1 MAGESIASL
10 LNNVWA
16 AFRRAGITDDLRI
29 IEQTAALLLEQ
40 EGVKLDSSLPALSV
54 PQEFDQDNVRQQ
66 LEKASQQ
73 AGGAGVLFDRYIL
86 FRLDNMRPGGQ
97 YPTPR
102 HIVRLMTA
110 LAETAGKAVADVA
123 CGSGGLLIHSQG
135 SSLVGVDISPEWAR
149 IARANLQLH
158 KKQGG
163 VHEGNALRVV
173 KSDERFERIV
183 MNPPFGE
190 KIASEFG
197 TRSETAL
204 INLALNHLAT
214 NGRAA
219 LLAPGGVLF
228 SDSSAEEKLRQRLV
242 DDVTLEAII
251 TLPNDAFQPYST
263 LTTHLLLIE
272 NKQPVDEGCTWF
284 LRPVY
289 DGYISGRGRDLTT
302 DPKMPNDLT
311 LVEQAVTAFRQP
323 PAFQEGI
330 PLAAQ
335 PLSEN
340 GTLLGYLVRPAAGV
354 SLLSVRYLPAQ
365 GTEVQEG
372 DASAQGTEVQAG
384 LAATTGL
391 EGDASAQG
399 TEVQDGDASAQ
410 GTEVQEGDASAQG
423 TEVQAGLAATTGL
436 EGDAS
441 AQGTEVQD
449 GDASAQGTEVRDGD
463 ASAQAAEPA
472 LFLLEVQ
479 QQEKRTFWKFASQ
492 ASPVPEEVPLE
503 EVEDAEKL
511 VRERLGLKKK
521 DPLSPPNVFQAQ
533 SIRWGSAEKQTV
545 GGLMITFATERP
557 QLMGVAI
564 PRATLKAR
572 KYTLQPDDYLR
583 PPEIR
588 AELKR
593 PHDTL
598 LGIYQRQQELAQRM
612 NRLTGWLVPQRS
624 PEYSIPGK
632 VDVQT
637 PFGALSDKQYEIWQ
651 SIEGFKD
658 GESARPFTA
667 ADIAVDGCTEI
678 EKRLTLEM
686 FEAMGL
692 IVPITLKHPES
703 GQLLNLYRLAESND
717 RWTGEKSNE

>member
-66 LEKASQQ
+66 LKDASQQ

-86 FRLDNMRPGGQ
+86 FRLDTMRPGGQ

-110 LAETAGKAVADVA
+110 LAETAKKAVADVA

-135 SSLVGVDISPEWAR
+135 SKLVGVDISPEWAR

-158 KKQGG
+158 KKQGDIR
-163 VHEGNALRVV
+163 EGNALRVV
-173 KSDERFERIV
+173 KSTEQFERIV
-183 MNPPFGE
+183 MAPPFGE
-190 KIASEFG
+190 KIESDFG

-228 SDSSAEEKLRQRLV
+228 SNSRAEEKLRKRLV

-251 TLPNDAFQPYST
+251 TLPDDAFQPYST

-289 DGYISGRGRDLTT
+289 DGYVSGRGRDLTT
-302 DPKMPNDLT
+302 DPKTPNDLT

-330 PLAAQ
+330 PLAVQ
-335 PLSEN
+335 RLSEN
-340 GTLLGYLVRPAAGV
+340 GALLGYLIRPAAGV
-354 SLLSVRYLPAQ
+354 SLLSVRHLPAQ
-365 GTEVQEG
+365 GKEPSMLLLEVESQEEPT
-372 DASAQGTEVQAG
+372 AQSQEMPTAQLQKKPAVWKYALPGSQAP
-384 LAATTGL
+384 
-391 EGDASAQG
+391 E
-399 TEVQDGDASAQ
+399 EVQD
-410 GTEVQEGDASAQG
+410 
-423 TEVQAGLAATTGL
+423 
-436 EGDAS
+436 
-441 AQGTEVQD
+441 
-449 GDASAQGTEVRDGD
+449 
-463 ASAQAAEPA
+463 AE
-472 LFLLEVQ
+472 
-479 QQEKRTFWKFASQ
+479 TFIRK
-492 ASPVPEEVPLE
+492 
-503 EVEDAEKL
+503 
-511 VRERLGLKKK
+511 RLGLKKS
-521 DPLSPPNVFQAQ
+521 DPLPPPDVFQAQ
-533 SIRWGSAEKQTV
+533 SIRWGNAEKQTV
-545 GGLMITFATERP
+545 GGLMIKTFATERP

-572 KYTLQPDDYLR
+572 KYALQPDDYLR

-588 AELKR
+588 AELR
-593 PHDTL
+593 HPHDTL
-598 LGIYQRQQELAQRM
+598 LNIYRRQQALAQRM
-612 NRLTGWLVPQRS
+612 NRLAGWLVPQRS

-637 PFGALSDKQYEIWQ
+637 PFGTLSDKQYEIWQ
-651 SIEGFKD
+651 SIESFKE
-658 GESARPFTA
+658 GESARPFTV
-667 ADIAVDGCTEI
+667 ADIVVNGCTES
-678 EKRLTLEM
+678 EKRLALEI

-703 GQLLNLYRLAESND
+703 GQPLNFYRLAELND
-717 RWTGEKSNE
+717 HWTGEESEA

>member
-1 MAGESIASL
+1 MAGASIASL
-10 LNNVWA
+10 LNNIWA
-16 AFRRAGITDDLRI
+16 AFRSVGITDDLRI
-29 IEQTAALLLEQ
+29 IEQLAALLLEQ
-40 EGVKLDSSLPALSV
+40 KGVQPGSDRSLPALSV
-54 PQEFDQDNVRQQ
+54 PEEFNLDDVRQQ
-66 LEKASQQ
+66 LKDASAQ
-73 AGGAGVLFDRYIL
+73 AGGAGVLFDRSIL
-86 FRLDNMRPGGQ
+86 FRLDTMRAGGQ

-110 LAETAGKAVADVA
+110 LAETAGKTVADVA

-197 TRSETAL
+197 TRSEIAL
-204 INLALNHLAT
+204 INLALSHLAT
-214 NGRAA
+214 DGRAA

-228 SDSSAEEKLRQRLV
+228 SNSSAEEKLRQRLV

-251 TLPNDAFQPYST
+251 TLPEDAFQPYST

-272 NKQPVDEGCTWF
+272 NKKPVEEGCTWF
-284 LRPVY
+284 LHPVY
-289 DGYISGRGRDLTT
+289 DGYVSGRGRDLTT
-302 DPKMPNDLT
+302 DPKTPNDLT

-354 SLLSVRYLPAQ
+354 SLLSVRHLPAQ
-365 GTEVQEG
+365 GK
-372 DASAQGTEVQAG
+372 
-384 LAATTGL
+384 
-391 EGDASAQG
+391 
-399 TEVQDGDASAQ
+399 
-410 GTEVQEGDASAQG
+410 
-423 TEVQAGLAATTGL
+423 
-436 EGDAS
+436 
-441 AQGTEVQD
+441 
-449 GDASAQGTEVRDGD
+449 
-463 ASAQAAEPA
+463 EPSM
-472 LFLLEVQ
+472 FLLEVES
-479 QQEKRTFWKFASQ
+479 QEEPTAQSQKKPAVWKCALPASQ
-492 ASPVPEEVPLE
+492 APEEVQ
-503 EVEDAEKL
+503 DAETFIRK
-511 VRERLGLKKK
+511 RLGLKKS
-521 DPLSPPNVFQAQ
+521 DPLPSPDVFQVQ
-533 SIRWGSAEKQTV
+533 SIRWGNAEKQTV
-545 GGLMITFATERP
+545 GGLMIKTFATERP

-572 KYTLQPDDYLR
+572 KYALQPDDYLR

-588 AELKR
+588 AELRR

-598 LGIYQRQQELAQRM
+598 LDIYRRQQALAQRM
-612 NRLTGWLVPQRS
+612 NRLAGWLVPQRS

-637 PFGALSDKQYEIWQ
+637 PFGTLSDKQYEIWQ
-651 SIEGFKD
+651 FIENFKA
-658 GESARPFTA
+658 GESARPFTV
-667 ADIAVDGCTEI
+667 ADIAVNGCTES

-703 GQLLNLYRLAESND
+703 GQLLNFYRLAESND
-717 RWTGEKSNE
+717 RWTGEESNA

>member
-102 HIVRLMTA
+102 HIVHLMTA
-110 LAETAGKAVADVA
+110 LAETAGKTVADVA

-149 IARANLQLH
+149 IARANLRLH
-158 KKQGG
+158 KKQGDIR
-163 VHEGNALRVV
+163 EGDALRVI

-190 KIASEFG
+190 KIESEFG

-204 INLALNHLAT
+204 INLALNRLAT
-214 NGRAA
+214 GGRAA

-228 SDSSAEEKLRQRLV
+228 SGSRAEEKLRQRLI
-242 DDVTLEAII
+242 DEMKLEAII
-251 TLPNDAFQPYST
+251 TLPDDAFQPYSA

-272 NKQPVDEGCTWF
+272 KPGKEQPGKEQPVEEGCTCF
-284 LRPVY
+284 LHPTY
-289 DGYISGRGRDLTT
+289 DGYVSGRGRDLTA
-302 DPKMPNDLT
+302 DPKTPNDLT
-311 LVEQAVTAFRQP
+311 LVKQAVTAFRQS
-323 PAFQEGI
+323 PAFQST
-330 PLAAQ
+330 PLAVQ

-340 GTLLGYLVRPAAGV
+340 GALLGYVIRPAAGV

-365 GTEVQEG
+365 GK
-372 DASAQGTEVQAG
+372 
-384 LAATTGL
+384 
-391 EGDASAQG
+391 
-399 TEVQDGDASAQ
+399 
-410 GTEVQEGDASAQG
+410 
-423 TEVQAGLAATTGL
+423 
-436 EGDAS
+436 
-441 AQGTEVQD
+441 
-449 GDASAQGTEVRDGD
+449 
-463 ASAQAAEPA
+463 EPSM
-472 LFLLEVQ
+472 FLLEVES
-479 QQEKRTFWKFASQ
+479 QEEPTAQPQKKPTVWKCALPVSQ
-492 ASPVPEEVPLE
+492 APEEVQ
-503 EVEDAEKL
+503 DAETLIRK
-511 VRERLGLKKK
+511 RLGLKKS
-521 DPLSPPNVFQAQ
+521 DPLPPPDVFQVQ
-533 SIRWGSAEKQTV
+533 TIRWGSTTRQAI
-545 GGLMITFATERP
+545 GGLLVKTFDTEHP

-588 AELKR
+588 AELRR

-598 LGIYQRQQELAQRM
+598 LDIYRRQQALAQRM
-612 NRLTGWLVPQRS
+612 NRLAGWLVPQRS

-632 VDVQT
+632 VDVQA

-651 SIEGFKD
+651 SIEGFKE

-667 ADIAVDGCTEI
+667 ADITVDGCTES

-703 GQLLNLYRLAESND
+703 GQLLNFYRLAESND
-717 RWTGEKSNE
+717 RWTGEESNA

>member
-1 MAGESIASL
+1 MAGASIASL
-10 LNNVWA
+10 LNNIWA
-16 AFRRAGITDDLRI
+16 AFRSVGITDDLRI
-29 IEQTAALLLEQ
+29 IEQLAALLLEQ

-66 LEKASQQ
+66 LKDASQQ

-86 FRLDNMRPGGQ
+86 FRLDDMRAGGR

-110 LAETAGKAVADVA
+110 LAETTKKVVADFA

-197 TRSETAL
+197 TRSEIAL

-214 NGRAA
+214 DGRAA
-219 LLAPGGVLF
+219 LLAPSGVLF
-228 SDSSAEEKLRQRLV
+228 SSSSAEEKLRRRLV
-242 DDVTLEAII
+242 EEVTLEAII
-251 TLPNDAFQPYST
+251 TLPNDAFQPYSA

-272 NKQPVDEGCTWF
+272 NKQPVEKGCTWF

-289 DGYISGRGRDLTT
+289 DGYVSGRGRDLTT

-311 LVEQAVTAFRQP
+311 LVERTVAAFRQP
-323 PAFQEGI
+323 PAFQSET
-330 PLAAQ
+330 PLAVQ

-340 GTLLGYLVRPAAGV
+340 GALLGYLIRPAVGA
-354 SLLSVRYLPAQ
+354 SLLSVRHLPAQ
-365 GTEVQEG
+365 GKEPSMLLLEVEAQEKPT
-372 DASAQGTEVQAG
+372 AQSQEKPTAQSQKKPTVWKWALPISQAP
-384 LAATTGL
+384 
-391 EGDASAQG
+391 E
-399 TEVQDGDASAQ
+399 EVQD
-410 GTEVQEGDASAQG
+410 
-423 TEVQAGLAATTGL
+423 
-436 EGDAS
+436 
-441 AQGTEVQD
+441 
-449 GDASAQGTEVRDGD
+449 
-463 ASAQAAEPA
+463 AE
-472 LFLLEVQ
+472 
-479 QQEKRTFWKFASQ
+479 TFIRK
-492 ASPVPEEVPLE
+492 
-503 EVEDAEKL
+503 
-511 VRERLGLKKK
+511 RLGLKKS
-521 DPLSPPNVFQAQ
+521 DPLPPPDVFQVQ
-533 SIRWGSAEKQTV
+533 TIRWGNTTRQAI
-545 GGLMITFATERP
+545 GGLLVKTFDAERP

-564 PRATLKAR
+564 PQAVLKSR
-572 KYTLQPDDYLR
+572 GYTLQPDDYLR

-588 AELKR
+588 AELRR

-598 LGIYQRQQELAQRM
+598 LDIYRRQQALAQRM
-612 NRLTGWLVPQRS
+612 NRLAGLLVPQRS

-632 VDVQT
+632 VDVQA
-637 PFGALSDKQYEIWQ
+637 PFGALSAVQRNIWQ
-651 SIEGFKD
+651 AIEGFKD

-667 ADIAVDGCTEI
+667 ADIAVDGCTES

-703 GQLLNLYRLAESND
+703 GQLLNFYRLAESND
-717 RWTGEKSNE
+717 RWTGEETNE

>member
-110 LAETAGKAVADVA
+110 LAETTKKVVADFA

-149 IARANLQLH
+149 LARSNLRLH
-158 KKQGG
+158 KKPGDIR
-163 VHEGNALRVV
+163 EGNALRVA

-190 KIASEFG
+190 KIASDFG

-204 INLALNHLAT
+204 INLALNHLET
-214 NGRAA
+214 GGRAA
-219 LLAPGGVLF
+219 LLAPSGVLF
-228 SDSSAEEKLRQRLV
+228 SSSSAEEKLRRRLV
-242 DDVTLEAII
+242 EEVTLEAII
-251 TLPNDAFQPYST
+251 TLPDDAFQPYSA
-263 LTTHLLLIE
+263 LTTHLLMIE
-272 NKQPVDEGCTWF
+272 NKRPVEKGCTWF

-289 DGYISGRGRDLTT
+289 DGYVSGRGRDLTT
-302 DPKMPNDLT
+302 DPKTPNDLT
-311 LVEQAVTAFRQP
+311 LVERTVAAFRQP
-323 PAFQEGI
+323 PAFQSET
-330 PLAAQ
+330 PLAVQ

-340 GTLLGYLVRPAAGV
+340 GALLGYLIRPAVGA
-354 SLLSVRYLPAQ
+354 SLLSVRHLPAQ
-365 GTEVQEG
+365 GKEPSMLLLEVEAQEKPT
-372 DASAQGTEVQAG
+372 AQSQEKPTAQSQKKPTVWKWALPISQAP
-384 LAATTGL
+384 
-391 EGDASAQG
+391 E
-399 TEVQDGDASAQ
+399 EVQD
-410 GTEVQEGDASAQG
+410 
-423 TEVQAGLAATTGL
+423 
-436 EGDAS
+436 
-441 AQGTEVQD
+441 
-449 GDASAQGTEVRDGD
+449 
-463 ASAQAAEPA
+463 AE
-472 LFLLEVQ
+472 
-479 QQEKRTFWKFASQ
+479 TFIRK
-492 ASPVPEEVPLE
+492 
-503 EVEDAEKL
+503 
-511 VRERLGLKKK
+511 RLGLKKS
-521 DPLSPPNVFQAQ
+521 DPLPPPDVFQVQ
-533 SIRWGSAEKQTV
+533 TIRWGNTTRQAI
-545 GGLMITFATERP
+545 GGLLVKTFDAERP

-564 PRATLKAR
+564 PQAVLKSR
-572 KYTLQPDDYLR
+572 GYTLQPDDYLR

-588 AELKR
+588 AELRR

-598 LGIYQRQQELAQRM
+598 LDIYRRQQALAQRM
-612 NRLTGWLVPQRS
+612 NRLAGLLVPQRS
-624 PEYSIPGK
+624 LEYSIPGK
-632 VDVQT
+632 VDVQA
-637 PFGALSDKQYEIWQ
+637 PFGALSAVQRNIWQ
-651 SIEGFKD
+651 AIEGFKD

-667 ADIAVDGCTEI
+667 ADIAVDGCTES

-703 GQLLNLYRLAESND
+703 GQLLNFYRLAESND
-717 RWTGEKSNE
+717 RWTGEETNE

>member
-40 EGVKLDSSLPALSV
+40 EKVPSDSSLPVFSK
-54 PQEFDQDNVRQQ
+54 PSEFNLDDVRQQ
-66 LEKASQQ
+66 LDKASQQ

-110 LAETAGKAVADVA
+110 LAETAGKTVADVA
-123 CGSGGLLIHSQG
+123 CGSGGLFIHSQG

-149 IARANLQLH
+149 IARANLRLH
-158 KKQGG
+158 KKQGDIR
-163 VHEGNALRVV
+163 EGDALRVI

-190 KIASEFG
+190 KIESEFG

-204 INLALNHLAT
+204 INLALNRLAT
-214 NGRAA
+214 GGRAA

-228 SDSSAEEKLRQRLV
+228 SGSRAEEKLRQRLI
-242 DDVTLEAII
+242 DEMKLEAII
-251 TLPNDAFQPYST
+251 TLPDDAFQPYSA

-272 NKQPVDEGCTWF
+272 KPGKEQPGKEQPVEEGCTCF
-284 LRPVY
+284 LHPTY
-289 DGYISGRGRDLTT
+289 DGYVSGRGRDLTA
-302 DPKMPNDLT
+302 DPKTPNDLT
-311 LVEQAVTAFRQP
+311 LVKQAVTAFRQS
-323 PAFQEGI
+323 PAFQST
-330 PLAAQ
+330 PLAVQ

-340 GTLLGYLVRPAAGV
+340 GALLGYVIRPAAGV

-365 GTEVQEG
+365 GK
-372 DASAQGTEVQAG
+372 
-384 LAATTGL
+384 
-391 EGDASAQG
+391 
-399 TEVQDGDASAQ
+399 
-410 GTEVQEGDASAQG
+410 
-423 TEVQAGLAATTGL
+423 
-436 EGDAS
+436 
-441 AQGTEVQD
+441 
-449 GDASAQGTEVRDGD
+449 
-463 ASAQAAEPA
+463 EPSM
-472 LFLLEVQ
+472 FLLEVES
-479 QQEKRTFWKFASQ
+479 QEEPTAQPQKKPTVWKCALPVSQ
-492 ASPVPEEVPLE
+492 APEEVQ
-503 EVEDAEKL
+503 DAETLIRK
-511 VRERLGLKKK
+511 RLGLKKS
-521 DPLSPPNVFQAQ
+521 DPLPPPDVFQVQ
-533 SIRWGSAEKQTV
+533 TIRWGSTTRQAI
-545 GGLMITFATERP
+545 GGLLVKTFDTEHP

-588 AELKR
+588 AELRR

-598 LGIYQRQQELAQRM
+598 LDIYRRQQALAQRM
-612 NRLTGWLVPQRS
+612 NRLAGWLVPQRS

-632 VDVQT
+632 VDVQA
-637 PFGALSDKQYEIWQ
+637 PFGALSAVQLNIWQ
-651 SIEGFKD
+651 AIEGLKE

-667 ADIAVDGCTEI
+667 ADITVDGCTES

-703 GQLLNLYRLAESND
+703 GQLLNFYRLAESND
-717 RWTGEKSNE
+717 RWTGEESNA

>member
-10 LNNVWA
+10 LNKVWA

-40 EGVKLDSSLPALSV
+40 EKVPSDSSLPVFSK
-54 PQEFDQDNVRQQ
+54 PSEFNLDDVRQQ
-66 LEKASQQ
+66 LDKASQQ

-110 LAETAGKAVADVA
+110 LAETAGKTVADVA
-123 CGSGGLLIHSQG
+123 CGSGGLFIHSQG

-149 IARANLQLH
+149 IARANLRLH
-158 KKQGG
+158 KKQGDIR
-163 VHEGNALRVV
+163 EGDALRVI

-190 KIASEFG
+190 KIESEFG

-204 INLALNHLAT
+204 INLALNRLAT
-214 NGRAA
+214 GGRAA

-228 SDSSAEEKLRQRLV
+228 SGSRAEEKLRQRLI
-242 DDVTLEAII
+242 DEMKLEAII
-251 TLPNDAFQPYST
+251 TLPDDAFQPYSA

-272 NKQPVDEGCTWF
+272 KPGKEQPGKEQPVEEGCTCF
-284 LRPVY
+284 LHPTY
-289 DGYISGRGRDLTT
+289 DGYVSGRGRDLTA
-302 DPKMPNDLT
+302 DPKTPNDLT
-311 LVEQAVTAFRQP
+311 LVKQAVTAFRQS
-323 PAFQEGI
+323 PAFQST
-330 PLAAQ
+330 PLAVQ

-340 GTLLGYLVRPAAGV
+340 GALLGYVIRPAAGV

-365 GTEVQEG
+365 GK
-372 DASAQGTEVQAG
+372 
-384 LAATTGL
+384 
-391 EGDASAQG
+391 
-399 TEVQDGDASAQ
+399 
-410 GTEVQEGDASAQG
+410 
-423 TEVQAGLAATTGL
+423 
-436 EGDAS
+436 
-441 AQGTEVQD
+441 
-449 GDASAQGTEVRDGD
+449 
-463 ASAQAAEPA
+463 EPSM
-472 LFLLEVQ
+472 FLLEVES
-479 QQEKRTFWKFASQ
+479 QEEPTAQPQKKPTVWKCALPVSQ
-492 ASPVPEEVPLE
+492 APEEVQ
-503 EVEDAEKL
+503 DAETLIRK
-511 VRERLGLKKK
+511 RLGLKKS
-521 DPLSPPNVFQAQ
+521 DPLPPPDVFQVQ
-533 SIRWGSAEKQTV
+533 TIRWGSTTRQAI
-545 GGLMITFATERP
+545 GGLLVKTFDTEHP

>member
-110 LAETAGKAVADVA
+110 LAETAGKAVADFA

-135 SSLVGVDISPEWAR
+135 SELFGVDISPEWAR

-158 KKQGG
+158 EKQGDIR
-163 VHEGNALRVV
+163 EGNALRVV
-173 KSDERFERIV
+173 KSTEQFERIV
-183 MNPPFGE
+183 MAPPFGG
-190 KIASEFG
+190 KIKSDFG

-354 SLLSVRYLPAQ
+354 SLLSVRHLPAQ
-365 GTEVQEG
+365 GK
-372 DASAQGTEVQAG
+372 
-384 LAATTGL
+384 
-391 EGDASAQG
+391 
-399 TEVQDGDASAQ
+399 
-410 GTEVQEGDASAQG
+410 
-423 TEVQAGLAATTGL
+423 
-436 EGDAS
+436 
-441 AQGTEVQD
+441 
-449 GDASAQGTEVRDGD
+449 
-463 ASAQAAEPA
+463 EPSM
-472 LFLLEVQ
+472 FLLEVES
-479 QQEKRTFWKFASQ
+479 QEEPTAQSQKKPAVWKCALPASQ
-492 ASPVPEEVPLE
+492 APEEVQ
-503 EVEDAEKL
+503 DAETFIRK
-511 VRERLGLKKK
+511 RLGLKKS
-521 DPLSPPNVFQAQ
+521 DPLPSPDVFQVQ
-533 SIRWGSAEKQTV
+533 SIRWGNAEKQTV
-545 GGLMITFATERP
+545 GGLMIKTFATERP

-572 KYTLQPDDYLR
+572 KYALQPDDYLR

-588 AELKR
+588 AELRR

-598 LGIYQRQQELAQRM
+598 LDIYRRQQALAQRM
-612 NRLTGWLVPQRS
+612 NRLAGWLVPQRS

-637 PFGALSDKQYEIWQ
+637 PFGTLSDKQYEIWQ
-651 SIEGFKD
+651 FIENFKA
-658 GESARPFTA
+658 GESARPFTV
-667 ADIAVDGCTEI
+667 ADIAVNGCTES

-703 GQLLNLYRLAESND
+703 GQLLNFYRLAESND
-717 RWTGEKSNE
+717 RWTGEESNA

>member
-1 MAGESIASL
+1 

-40 EGVKLDSSLPALSV
+40 ERVPRHPSLPALSV
-54 PQEFDQDNVRQQ
+54 PQEFDLNTVRQQ
-66 LEKASQQ
+66 VEKASQQ

-102 HIVRLMTA
+102 HIVHLMTA
-110 LAETAGKAVADVA
+110 LAETAGKTVADVA

-149 IARANLQLH
+149 IARANLRLH
-158 KKQGG
+158 KKQGDIR
-163 VHEGNALRVV
+163 EGDALRVI

-190 KIASEFG
+190 KIESEFG

-204 INLALNHLAT
+204 INLALNRLAT
-214 NGRAA
+214 GGRAA

-228 SDSSAEEKLRQRLV
+228 SGSRAEEKLRQRLI
-242 DDVTLEAII
+242 DEMKLEAII
-251 TLPNDAFQPYST
+251 TLPDDAFQPYSA

-272 NKQPVDEGCTWF
+272 KPGKEQPGKEQPVEEGCTCF
-284 LRPVY
+284 LHPTY
-289 DGYISGRGRDLTT
+289 DGYVSGRGRDLTA
-302 DPKMPNDLT
+302 DPKTPNDLT
-311 LVEQAVTAFRQP
+311 LVKQAVTAFRQS
-323 PAFQEGI
+323 PAFQST
-330 PLAAQ
+330 PLAVQ

-340 GTLLGYLVRPAAGV
+340 GALLGYVIRPAAGV

-365 GTEVQEG
+365 GK
-372 DASAQGTEVQAG
+372 
-384 LAATTGL
+384 
-391 EGDASAQG
+391 
-399 TEVQDGDASAQ
+399 
-410 GTEVQEGDASAQG
+410 
-423 TEVQAGLAATTGL
+423 
-436 EGDAS
+436 
-441 AQGTEVQD
+441 
-449 GDASAQGTEVRDGD
+449 
-463 ASAQAAEPA
+463 EPSM
-472 LFLLEVQ
+472 FLLEVES
-479 QQEKRTFWKFASQ
+479 QEEPTAQPQKKPTVWKCALPVSQ
-492 ASPVPEEVPLE
+492 APEEVQ
-503 EVEDAEKL
+503 DAETLIRK
-511 VRERLGLKKK
+511 RLGLKKS
-521 DPLSPPNVFQAQ
+521 DPLPPPDVFQVQ
-533 SIRWGSAEKQTV
+533 TIRWGSTTRQAI
-545 GGLMITFATERP
+545 GGLLVKTFDTEHP

-588 AELKR
+588 AELRR

-598 LGIYQRQQELAQRM
+598 LDIYRRQQALAQRM
-612 NRLTGWLVPQRS
+612 NRLAGWLVPQRS

-632 VDVQT
+632 VDVQA
-637 PFGALSDKQYEIWQ
+637 PFGALSAVQLNIWQ
-651 SIEGFKD
+651 AIEGLKE

-667 ADIAVDGCTEI
+667 ADITVDGCTES

-703 GQLLNLYRLAESND
+703 GQLLNFYRLAESND
-717 RWTGEKSNE
+717 RWTGEESNA

>member
-10 LNNVWA
+10 LNKVWA
-16 AFRRAGITDDLRI
+16 AVRRAGITDDLRI

-40 EGVKLDSSLPALSV
+40 EKVPSDSSLPVFSK
-54 PQEFDQDNVRQQ
+54 PSEFNLDDVRQQ
-66 LEKASQQ
+66 LDKASQQ

-110 LAETAGKAVADVA
+110 LAETAGKTVADVA

-149 IARANLQLH
+149 IARANLRLH
-158 KKQGG
+158 KKQGDIR
-163 VHEGNALRVV
+163 EGDALRVI

-190 KIASEFG
+190 KIESEFG

-204 INLALNHLAT
+204 INLALNRLAT
-214 NGRAA
+214 GGRAA

-228 SDSSAEEKLRQRLV
+228 SGSRAEEKLRQRLI
-242 DDVTLEAII
+242 DEMKLEAII
-251 TLPNDAFQPYST
+251 TLPDDAFQPYSA

-272 NKQPVDEGCTWF
+272 KPGKEQPGKEQPVEEGCTCF
-284 LRPVY
+284 LHPTY
-289 DGYISGRGRDLTT
+289 DGYVSGRGRDLTA
-302 DPKMPNDLT
+302 DPKTPNDLT
-311 LVEQAVTAFRQP
+311 LVKQAVTAFRQS
-323 PAFQEGI
+323 PAFQST
-330 PLAAQ
+330 PLAVQ

-340 GTLLGYLVRPAAGV
+340 GALLGYVIRPAAGV

-365 GTEVQEG
+365 GK
-372 DASAQGTEVQAG
+372 
-384 LAATTGL
+384 
-391 EGDASAQG
+391 
-399 TEVQDGDASAQ
+399 
-410 GTEVQEGDASAQG
+410 
-423 TEVQAGLAATTGL
+423 
-436 EGDAS
+436 
-441 AQGTEVQD
+441 
-449 GDASAQGTEVRDGD
+449 
-463 ASAQAAEPA
+463 EPSM
-472 LFLLEVQ
+472 FLLEVES
-479 QQEKRTFWKFASQ
+479 QEEPTAQPQKKPTVWKCALPVSQ
-492 ASPVPEEVPLE
+492 APEEVQ
-503 EVEDAEKL
+503 DAETLIRK
-511 VRERLGLKKK
+511 RLGLKKS
-521 DPLSPPNVFQAQ
+521 DPLPPPDVFQVQ
-533 SIRWGSAEKQTV
+533 TIRWGSTTRQAI
-545 GGLMITFATERP
+545 GGLLVKTFDTEHP

-588 AELKR
+588 AELRR

-598 LGIYQRQQELAQRM
+598 LDIYRRQQALAQRM
-612 NRLTGWLVPQRS
+612 NRLAGWLVPQRS

-632 VDVQT
+632 VDVQA
-637 PFGALSDKQYEIWQ
+637 PFGALSAVQLNIWQ
-651 SIEGFKD
+651 AIEGLKE

-667 ADIAVDGCTEI
+667 ADITVDGCTES

-703 GQLLNLYRLAESND
+703 GQLLNFYRLAESND
-717 RWTGEKSNE
+717 RWTGEESNA

>member
-1 MAGESIASL
+1 MAGASIASL
-10 LNNVWA
+10 LNNIWA
-16 AFRRAGITDDLRI
+16 AFRSVGITDDLRI
-29 IEQTAALLLEQ
+29 IEQLAALLLEQ
-40 EGVKLDSSLPALSV
+40 KGVQPGSDRSLPALSV
-54 PQEFDQDNVRQQ
+54 PEEFNLDDVRQQ
-66 LEKASQQ
+66 LKDASAQ
-73 AGGAGVLFDRYIL
+73 AGGAGVLFDRSIL
-86 FRLDNMRPGGQ
+86 FRLDTMRAGGQ

-110 LAETAGKAVADVA
+110 LAETAGKTVADVA

-197 TRSETAL
+197 TRSEIAL
-204 INLALNHLAT
+204 INLALSHLAT
-214 NGRAA
+214 DGRAA

-228 SDSSAEEKLRQRLV
+228 SNSSAEEKLRQRLV

-251 TLPNDAFQPYST
+251 TLPEDAFQPYST

-272 NKQPVDEGCTWF
+272 NKKPVEEGCTWF
-284 LRPVY
+284 LHPVY
-289 DGYISGRGRDLTT
+289 DGYVSGRGRDLTT
-302 DPKMPNDLT
+302 DPKTPNDLT

-330 PLAAQ
+330 PLAVQ
-335 PLSEN
+335 RLSEN
-340 GTLLGYLVRPAAGV
+340 GTLLGYLIRPAAGA
-354 SLLSVRYLPAQ
+354 SLLSVRHLPAQ
-365 GTEVQEG
+365 GK
-372 DASAQGTEVQAG
+372 
-384 LAATTGL
+384 
-391 EGDASAQG
+391 
-399 TEVQDGDASAQ
+399 
-410 GTEVQEGDASAQG
+410 
-423 TEVQAGLAATTGL
+423 
-436 EGDAS
+436 
-441 AQGTEVQD
+441 
-449 GDASAQGTEVRDGD
+449 
-463 ASAQAAEPA
+463 EPS
-472 LFLLEVQ
+472 LFLLEAESQ
-479 QQEKRTFWKFASQ
+479 EEPTAQSQEKPTAQSQKKPTVWKFALPVSQ
-492 ASPVPEEVPLE
+492 APEEKALE
-503 EVEDAEKL
+503 EVTDAETFIRK
-511 VRERLGLKKK
+511 RLGLKKS
-521 DPLSPPNVFQAQ
+521 DPLPPPDVFQVQ
-533 SIRWGSAEKQTV
+533 TIRWGSTTRQAI
-545 GGLMITFATERP
+545 GGLLVKTFDAERP

-564 PRATLKAR
+564 PQAVLKSR
-572 KYTLQPDDYLR
+572 GYTLQPDDYLR

-588 AELKR
+588 AELRR

-598 LGIYQRQQELAQRM
+598 LDIYRRQQALAQRM
-612 NRLTGWLVPQRS
+612 NRLAGLLVPQRS

-632 VDVQT
+632 VDVQA
-637 PFGALSDKQYEIWQ
+637 PFGALSAVQRNIWQ
-651 SIEGFKD
+651 AIEGFKD

-667 ADIAVDGCTEI
+667 ADIAVDGCTES

-703 GQLLNLYRLAESND
+703 GQLLNFYRLEESND
-717 RWTGEKSNE
+717 RWTAEESEA

>member
-16 AFRRAGITDDLRI
+16 AFRSVGITDDLRI
-29 IEQTAALLLEQ
+29 IEQTAALLIEQ

-66 LEKASQQ
+66 LKDASQQ

-86 FRLDNMRPGGQ
+86 FRLDDMRAGGR

-110 LAETAGKAVADVA
+110 LAETAGKAVADIA

-149 IARANLQLH
+149 LARSNLRLH
-158 KKQGG
+158 KKPGDIR
-163 VHEGNALRVV
+163 EGNALRVA

-190 KIASEFG
+190 KIASDFG

-228 SDSSAEEKLRQRLV
+228 SGSRAEENLRRRLV

-289 DGYISGRGRDLTT
+289 DGYVSGRGRDLTT

-340 GTLLGYLVRPAAGV
+340 GTLLGYLIRPAAGV
-354 SLLSVRYLPAQ
+354 SLLSVRYLP
-365 GTEVQEG
+365 
-372 DASAQGTEVQAG
+372 AQGTEVQAG

-399 TEVQDGDASAQ
+399 TEVQD
-410 GTEVQEGDASAQG
+410 
-423 TEVQAGLAATTGL
+423 
-436 EGDAS
+436 
-441 AQGTEVQD
+441 
-449 GDASAQGTEVRDGD
+449 RD

-533 SIRWGSAEKQTV
+533 SIRRGNAERQTV

-588 AELKR
+588 AELRR

-598 LGIYQRQQELAQRM
+598 LDIYRRQQALAQRM
-612 NRLTGWLVPQRS
+612 NRLAGLLVPQRS

-632 VDVQT
+632 VDVQA
-637 PFGALSDKQYEIWQ
+637 PFGALSAVQRNIWQ
-651 SIEGFKD
+651 AIEGFKD

-667 ADIAVDGCTEI
+667 ADIAVDGCTES

-703 GQLLNLYRLAESND
+703 GQLLNFYRLAESND
-717 RWTGEKSNE
+717 RWTGEETNE

>member
-110 LAETAGKAVADVA
+110 LAETAGKAVADFA

-135 SSLVGVDISPEWAR
+135 SELFGVDISPEWAR

-158 KKQGG
+158 KKPGDIR
-163 VHEGNALRVV
+163 EGNALRVV
-173 KSDERFERIV
+173 KSTEQFERIV

-190 KIASEFG
+190 KIASDFG

-204 INLALNHLAT
+204 INLALSHLAT
-214 NGRAA
+214 DGRAA

-228 SDSSAEEKLRQRLV
+228 SNSSAEEKLRQRLV

-251 TLPNDAFQPYST
+251 TLPEDAFQPYST

-272 NKQPVDEGCTWF
+272 NKKPVEEGCTWF
-284 LRPVY
+284 LHPVY
-289 DGYISGRGRDLTT
+289 DGYVSGRGRDLTT
-302 DPKMPNDLT
+302 DPKTPNDLT

-330 PLAAQ
+330 PLAVQ
-335 PLSEN
+335 RLSEN
-340 GTLLGYLVRPAAGV
+340 GTLLGYLIRPAAGV
-354 SLLSVRYLPAQ
+354 SLLSVRHLPAQ
-365 GTEVQEG
+365 GK
-372 DASAQGTEVQAG
+372 
-384 LAATTGL
+384 
-391 EGDASAQG
+391 
-399 TEVQDGDASAQ
+399 
-410 GTEVQEGDASAQG
+410 
-423 TEVQAGLAATTGL
+423 
-436 EGDAS
+436 
-441 AQGTEVQD
+441 
-449 GDASAQGTEVRDGD
+449 
-463 ASAQAAEPA
+463 EPSM
-472 LFLLEVQ
+472 FLLEVES
-479 QQEKRTFWKFASQ
+479 QEEPTAQSQKKPAVWKCALPASQ
-492 ASPVPEEVPLE
+492 APEEVQ
-503 EVEDAEKL
+503 DAETFIRK
-511 VRERLGLKKK
+511 RLGLKKS
-521 DPLSPPNVFQAQ
+521 DPLPSPDVFQVQ
-533 SIRWGSAEKQTV
+533 SIRWGNAEKQTV
-545 GGLMITFATERP
+545 GGLMIKTFATERP

-572 KYTLQPDDYLR
+572 KYALQPDDYLR

-588 AELKR
+588 AELRR

-598 LGIYQRQQELAQRM
+598 LDIYRRQQALAQRM
-612 NRLTGWLVPQRS
+612 NRLAGWLVPQRS

-637 PFGALSDKQYEIWQ
+637 PFGTLSDKQYEIWQ
-651 SIEGFKD
+651 FIENFKA
-658 GESARPFTA
+658 GESARPFTV
-667 ADIAVDGCTEI
+667 ADIAVNGCTES

-703 GQLLNLYRLAESND
+703 GQLLNFYRLAESND
-717 RWTGEKSNE
+717 RWTGEESNA

>member
-40 EGVKLDSSLPALSV
+40 EGVQPGSGSDSDSDSPLPALSV
-54 PQEFDQDNVRQQ
+54 PKEFNLDDVRRQ
-66 LEKASQQ
+66 LTDASQQ
-73 AGGAGVLFDRYIL
+73 AGGAGVLFDRSIL
-86 FRLDNMRPGGQ
+86 FRLDTMLAGGR

-110 LAETAGKAVADVA
+110 LAKTAGCTVADVA

-149 IARANLQLH
+149 IARANLRLH
-158 KKQGG
+158 KKQGDIR
-163 VHEGNALRVV
+163 EGNALRVI

-190 KIASEFG
+190 KIESEFG

-204 INLALNHLAT
+204 INLALNHLET
-214 NGRAA
+214 GGRAA

-228 SDSSAEEKLRQRLV
+228 SNSSAEEKLRQRLV

-251 TLPNDAFQPYST
+251 TLPEDAFQPYST

-272 NKQPVDEGCTWF
+272 NKKPVEEGCTWF
-284 LRPVY
+284 LHPVY
-289 DGYISGRGRDLTT
+289 DGYVSGRGRDLTT
-302 DPKMPNDLT
+302 DPKTPNDLT

-330 PLAAQ
+330 PLAVQ
-335 PLSEN
+335 RLSEN
-340 GTLLGYLVRPAAGV
+340 GTLLGYLIRPAAGV
-354 SLLSVRYLPAQ
+354 SLLSVRHLPAQ
-365 GTEVQEG
+365 GK
-372 DASAQGTEVQAG
+372 
-384 LAATTGL
+384 
-391 EGDASAQG
+391 
-399 TEVQDGDASAQ
+399 
-410 GTEVQEGDASAQG
+410 
-423 TEVQAGLAATTGL
+423 
-436 EGDAS
+436 
-441 AQGTEVQD
+441 
-449 GDASAQGTEVRDGD
+449 
-463 ASAQAAEPA
+463 EPSM
-472 LFLLEVQ
+472 FLLEVES
-479 QQEKRTFWKFASQ
+479 QEEPTAQSQKKPAVWKCALPASQ
-492 ASPVPEEVPLE
+492 APEEVQ
-503 EVEDAEKL
+503 DAETFIRK
-511 VRERLGLKKK
+511 RLGLKKS
-521 DPLSPPNVFQAQ
+521 DPLPSPDVFQAQ
-533 SIRWGSAEKQTV
+533 SIRWGNAEKQTV

>member
-1 MAGESIASL
+1 MAGASIASL
-10 LNNVWA
+10 LNNIWA
-16 AFRRAGITDDLRI
+16 AFRSVGITDDLRI
-29 IEQTAALLLEQ
+29 IEQLAALLLEQ
-40 EGVKLDSSLPALSV
+40 KGVQPGSDRSLPALSV
-54 PQEFDQDNVRQQ
+54 PEEFNLDDVRQQ
-66 LEKASQQ
+66 LKDASAQ
-73 AGGAGVLFDRYIL
+73 AGGAGVLFDRSIL
-86 FRLDNMRPGGQ
+86 FRLDTMRAGGQ

-110 LAETAGKAVADVA
+110 LAETTKKVVADVA

-158 KKQGG
+158 EKQGDIR
-163 VHEGNALRVV
+163 EGNALRVI

-190 KIASEFG
+190 KIKSDFGVRSE
-197 TRSETAL
+197 TAHSETARSETARSETARSETARSETARSETAL
-204 INLALNHLAT
+204 INLALNRLESG
-214 NGRAA
+214 GRAA
-219 LLAPGGVLF
+219 LLAPSGVLF
-228 SDSSAEEKLRQRLV
+228 SSSSAEEKLRQRLV

-251 TLPNDAFQPYST
+251 TLPEDAFQPYST

-272 NKQPVDEGCTWF
+272 NKKPVEEGCTWF
-284 LRPVY
+284 LHPVY
-289 DGYISGRGRDLTT
+289 DGYVSGRGRDLTT
-302 DPKMPNDLT
+302 DPKTPNDLT

-330 PLAAQ
+330 PLAVQ
-335 PLSEN
+335 RLSEN
-340 GTLLGYLVRPAAGV
+340 GTLLGYLIRPAAGV
-354 SLLSVRYLPAQ
+354 SLLSVRHLPAQ
-365 GTEVQEG
+365 GK
-372 DASAQGTEVQAG
+372 
-384 LAATTGL
+384 
-391 EGDASAQG
+391 
-399 TEVQDGDASAQ
+399 
-410 GTEVQEGDASAQG
+410 
-423 TEVQAGLAATTGL
+423 
-436 EGDAS
+436 
-441 AQGTEVQD
+441 
-449 GDASAQGTEVRDGD
+449 
-463 ASAQAAEPA
+463 EPSM
-472 LFLLEVQ
+472 FLLEVES
-479 QQEKRTFWKFASQ
+479 QEEPTAQSQKKPAVWKCALPASQ
-492 ASPVPEEVPLE
+492 APEEVQ
-503 EVEDAEKL
+503 DAETFIRK
-511 VRERLGLKKK
+511 RLGLKKS
-521 DPLSPPNVFQAQ
+521 DPLPSPDVFQAQ

>member
-40 EGVKLDSSLPALSV
+40 EGVQPGSGSDSDSDSPLPALSV
-54 PQEFDQDNVRQQ
+54 PQEFDLKNVRQQ
-66 LEKASQQ
+66 LKDASQQ

-86 FRLDNMRPGGQ
+86 FRLDDMRDGGR

-110 LAETAGKAVADVA
+110 LAGTAGHTVADIA

-135 SSLVGVDISPEWAR
+135 SELFGVDISPEWAR
-149 IARANLQLH
+149 LARANLRLH
-158 KKQGG
+158 KKPGDIR
-163 VHEGNALRVV
+163 EGNALRVV

-190 KIASEFG
+190 KIASDFG

-228 SDSSAEEKLRQRLV
+228 SDSSAEEKLRRRLV

-311 LVEQAVTAFRQP
+311 LVEQAVTAFRKP

-330 PLAAQ
+330 PLAVQ

-340 GTLLGYLVRPAAGV
+340 GTLLGYLIRPAAGV

-384 LAATTGL
+384 PAATTGL

-410 GTEVQEGDASAQG
+410 GTEVQEGDASAQ
-423 TEVQAGLAATTGL
+423 
-436 EGDAS
+436 
-441 AQGTEVQD
+441 
-449 GDASAQGTEVRDGD
+449 
-463 ASAQAAEPA
+463 AAEPA

-492 ASPVPEEVPLE
+492 ASPAPKKVPLE
-503 EVEDAEKL
+503 EVKDAEKL

-533 SIRWGSAEKQTV
+533 SIRWGNAEKQTV
-545 GGLMITFATERP
+545 GGLMIKTFATERP

-612 NRLTGWLVPQRS
+612 NRLAGWLVPQRS
-624 PEYSIPGK
+624 PEHSIPGK
-632 VDVQT
+632 VDVQA
-637 PFGALSDKQYEIWQ
+637 PFDALSAVQRNIWQ
-651 SIEGFKD
+651 AIEGLKE

-703 GQLLNLYRLAESND
+703 GQLLNRYRLVESND
-717 RWTGEKSNE
+717 RWTGEESEA

>member
-1 MAGESIASL
+1 MAGASIASL
-10 LNNVWA
+10 LNNIWA
-16 AFRRAGITDDLRI
+16 AFRSVGITDDLRI
-29 IEQTAALLLEQ
+29 IEQLAALLLEQ
-40 EGVKLDSSLPALSV
+40 KGVQPGSDRSLPALSV
-54 PQEFDQDNVRQQ
+54 PEEFNLDDVRQQ
-66 LEKASQQ
+66 LKDASAQ
-73 AGGAGVLFDRYIL
+73 AGGAGVLFDRSIL
-86 FRLDNMRPGGQ
+86 FRLDTMRAGGQ

-110 LAETAGKAVADVA
+110 LAETAGKTVADVA

-197 TRSETAL
+197 TRSEIAL
-204 INLALNHLAT
+204 INLALSHLAT
-214 NGRAA
+214 DGRAA

-228 SDSSAEEKLRQRLV
+228 SNSSAEEKLRQRLV

-251 TLPNDAFQPYST
+251 TLPEDAFQPYST

-272 NKQPVDEGCTWF
+272 NKKPVEEGCTWF
-284 LRPVY
+284 LHPVY
-289 DGYISGRGRDLTT
+289 DGYVSGRGRDLTT
-302 DPKMPNDLT
+302 DPKTPNDLT

-330 PLAAQ
+330 PLAVQ
-335 PLSEN
+335 RLSEN
-340 GTLLGYLVRPAAGV
+340 GTLLGYLIRPAAGV
-354 SLLSVRYLPAQ
+354 SLLSVRHLPAQ
-365 GTEVQEG
+365 GK
-372 DASAQGTEVQAG
+372 
-384 LAATTGL
+384 
-391 EGDASAQG
+391 
-399 TEVQDGDASAQ
+399 
-410 GTEVQEGDASAQG
+410 
-423 TEVQAGLAATTGL
+423 
-436 EGDAS
+436 
-441 AQGTEVQD
+441 
-449 GDASAQGTEVRDGD
+449 
-463 ASAQAAEPA
+463 EPSM
-472 LFLLEVQ
+472 FLLEVES
-479 QQEKRTFWKFASQ
+479 QEEPTAQSQKKPAVWKCALPASQ
-492 ASPVPEEVPLE
+492 APEEVQ
-503 EVEDAEKL
+503 DAETFIRK
-511 VRERLGLKKK
+511 RLGLKKS
-521 DPLSPPNVFQAQ
+521 DPLPSPDVFQVQ
-533 SIRWGSAEKQTV
+533 SIRWGNAEKQTV
-545 GGLMITFATERP
+545 GGLMIKTFATERP

-572 KYTLQPDDYLR
+572 KYALQPDDYLR

-588 AELKR
+588 AELRR

-598 LGIYQRQQELAQRM
+598 LDIYRRQQALAQRM
-612 NRLTGWLVPQRS
+612 NRLAGWLVPQRS

-637 PFGALSDKQYEIWQ
+637 PFGTLSDKQYEIWQ
-651 SIEGFKD
+651 FIENFKA
-658 GESARPFTA
+658 GESARPFTV
-667 ADIAVDGCTEI
+667 ADIAVNGCTES

-703 GQLLNLYRLAESND
+703 GQLLNFYRLAESND
-717 RWTGEKSNE
+717 RWTGEESNA

>member
-40 EGVKLDSSLPALSV
+40 ERVPRHPSLPALSV
-54 PQEFDQDNVRQQ
+54 PQEFDLNTVRQQ
-66 LEKASQQ
+66 VEKASQQ

-102 HIVRLMTA
+102 HIVHLMTA
-110 LAETAGKAVADVA
+110 LAETAGKTVADVA

-149 IARANLQLH
+149 IARANLRLH
-158 KKQGG
+158 KKQGDIR
-163 VHEGNALRVV
+163 EGDALRVI

-190 KIASEFG
+190 KIESEFG

-204 INLALNHLAT
+204 INLALNRLAT
-214 NGRAA
+214 GGRAA

-228 SDSSAEEKLRQRLV
+228 SGSRAEEKLRQRLI
-242 DDVTLEAII
+242 DEMKLEAII
-251 TLPNDAFQPYST
+251 TLPDDAFQPYSA

-272 NKQPVDEGCTWF
+272 KPGKEQPGKEQPVEEGCTCF
-284 LRPVY
+284 LHPTY
-289 DGYISGRGRDLTT
+289 DGYVSGRGRDLTA
-302 DPKMPNDLT
+302 DPKTPNDLT
-311 LVEQAVTAFRQP
+311 LVKQAVTAFRQS
-323 PAFQEGI
+323 PAFQST
-330 PLAAQ
+330 PLAVQ

-340 GTLLGYLVRPAAGV
+340 GALLGYVIRPAAGV

-365 GTEVQEG
+365 GK
-372 DASAQGTEVQAG
+372 
-384 LAATTGL
+384 
-391 EGDASAQG
+391 
-399 TEVQDGDASAQ
+399 
-410 GTEVQEGDASAQG
+410 
-423 TEVQAGLAATTGL
+423 
-436 EGDAS
+436 
-441 AQGTEVQD
+441 
-449 GDASAQGTEVRDGD
+449 
-463 ASAQAAEPA
+463 EPSM
-472 LFLLEVQ
+472 FLLEVES
-479 QQEKRTFWKFASQ
+479 QEEPTAQPQKKPTVWKCALPVSQ
-492 ASPVPEEVPLE
+492 APEEVQ
-503 EVEDAEKL
+503 DAETLIRK
-511 VRERLGLKKK
+511 RLGLKKS
-521 DPLSPPNVFQAQ
+521 DPLPPPDVFQVQ
-533 SIRWGSAEKQTV
+533 TIRWGSTTRQAI
-545 GGLMITFATERP
+545 GGLLVKTFDTEHP

-588 AELKR
+588 AELRR

-598 LGIYQRQQELAQRM
+598 LDIYRRQQALAQRM
-612 NRLTGWLVPQRS
+612 NRLAGWLVPQRS

-632 VDVQT
+632 VDVQA
-637 PFGALSDKQYEIWQ
+637 PFGALSAVQLNIWQ
-651 SIEGFKD
+651 AIEGLKE

-667 ADIAVDGCTEI
+667 ADITVDGCTES

-703 GQLLNLYRLAESND
+703 GQLLNFYRLAESND
-717 RWTGEKSNE
+717 RWTGEESNA

>member
-110 LAETAGKAVADVA
+110 LAETAGKAVADFA

-135 SSLVGVDISPEWAR
+135 SELFGVDISPEWAR

-158 KKQGG
+158 EKQGDIR
-163 VHEGNALRVV
+163 EGNALRVV
-173 KSDERFERIV
+173 KSTEQFERIV
-183 MNPPFGE
+183 MAPPFGG
-190 KIASEFG
+190 KIKSDFG

-365 GTEVQEG
+365 GTEVQEVIL
-372 DASAQGTEVQAG
+372 DIPVQ
-384 LAATTGL
+384 
-391 EGDASAQG
+391 
-399 TEVQDGDASAQ
+399 
-410 GTEVQEGDASAQG
+410 
-423 TEVQAGLAATTGL
+423 
-436 EGDAS
+436 
-441 AQGTEVQD
+441 
-449 GDASAQGTEVRDGD
+449 
-463 ASAQAAEPA
+463 
-472 LFLLEVQ
+472 
-479 QQEKRTFWKFASQ
+479 
-492 ASPVPEEVPLE
+492 
-503 EVEDAEKL
+503 
-511 VRERLGLKKK
+511 
-521 DPLSPPNVFQAQ
+521 
-533 SIRWGSAEKQTV
+533 
-545 GGLMITFATERP
+545 
-557 QLMGVAI
+557 
-564 PRATLKAR
+564 
-572 KYTLQPDDYLR
+572 
-583 PPEIR
+583 
-588 AELKR
+588 
-593 PHDTL
+593 
-598 LGIYQRQQELAQRM
+598 
-612 NRLTGWLVPQRS
+612 
-624 PEYSIPGK
+624 
-632 VDVQT
+632 
-637 PFGALSDKQYEIWQ
+637 
-651 SIEGFKD
+651 
-658 GESARPFTA
+658 
-667 ADIAVDGCTEI
+667 
-678 EKRLTLEM
+678 
-686 FEAMGL
+686 
-692 IVPITLKHPES
+692 IVL
-703 GQLLNLYRLAESND
+703 
-717 RWTGEKSNE
+717 

>member
-40 EGVKLDSSLPALSV
+40 ERVPRHPSLPALSV
-54 PQEFDQDNVRQQ
+54 PQEFDLNTVRQQ
-66 LEKASQQ
+66 VEKASQQ

-102 HIVRLMTA
+102 HIVHLMTA
-110 LAETAGKAVADVA
+110 LAETAGKTVADVA

-149 IARANLQLH
+149 IARANLRLH
-158 KKQGG
+158 KKQGDIR
-163 VHEGNALRVV
+163 EGDALRVV
-173 KSDERFERIV
+173 KSNERFERIV

-190 KIASEFG
+190 KIESEFG

-204 INLALNHLAT
+204 INLALNHLET
-214 NGRAA
+214 GGRAA
-219 LLAPGGVLF
+219 LLAPSGVLF
-228 SDSSAEEKLRQRLV
+228 SSAEDTLRRRLV
-242 DDVTLEAII
+242 DEVTLEAII
-251 TLPNDAFQPYST
+251 TLPKDAFQPYST
-263 LTTHLLLIE
+263 IIPHLLLIE
-272 NKQPVDEGCTWF
+272 NKPPVEKGCTWF

-289 DGYISGRGRDLTT
+289 DGYTSGRGRDLTA
-302 DPKMPNDLT
+302 DPKTPNDLT

-323 PAFQEGI
+323 PAFQSGI
-330 PLAAQ
+330 PLAVQ

-340 GTLLGYLVRPAAGV
+340 GALLGYVIRPAAGV
-354 SLLSVRYLPAQ
+354 SLLSVRHLPAQ
-365 GTEVQEG
+365 GK
-372 DASAQGTEVQAG
+372 
-384 LAATTGL
+384 
-391 EGDASAQG
+391 
-399 TEVQDGDASAQ
+399 
-410 GTEVQEGDASAQG
+410 
-423 TEVQAGLAATTGL
+423 
-436 EGDAS
+436 
-441 AQGTEVQD
+441 
-449 GDASAQGTEVRDGD
+449 
-463 ASAQAAEPA
+463 EPS

-479 QQEKRTFWKFASQ
+479 SQEESTAQSQENPTFWTCALQ
-492 ASPVPEEVPLE
+492 VSPVLE
-503 EVEDAEKL
+503 KVQDAETL
-511 VRERLGLKKK
+511 IRERLGLKKS
-521 DPLSPPNVFQAQ
+521 DSIPPPDVFQVQ
-533 SIRWGSAEKQTV
+533 TIRWGSTEKQQQTV
-545 GGLMITFATERP
+545 GGLIIKTFAGEQP

-588 AELKR
+588 AELRR

-598 LGIYQRQQELAQRM
+598 LDIYRRQQALAQRM
-612 NRLTGWLVPQRS
+612 NRLAGWLVPQRS

-632 VDVQT
+632 VDVQA
-637 PFGALSDKQYEIWQ
+637 PFGALSAVQLNIWQ
-651 SIEGFKD
+651 AIEGLKE

-667 ADIAVDGCTEI
+667 ADITVDGCTES

-703 GQLLNLYRLAESND
+703 GQLLNFYRLAESND
-717 RWTGEKSNE
+717 RWTGEESNA

>member
-110 LAETAGKAVADVA
+110 LAETAGKAVADFA

-135 SSLVGVDISPEWAR
+135 SELFGVDISPEWAR

-158 KKQGG
+158 KKPGDIR
-163 VHEGNALRVV
+163 EGNALRVV
-173 KSDERFERIV
+173 KSTEQFERIV
-183 MNPPFGE
+183 MAPPFGG
-190 KIASEFG
+190 KIKSDFG

-354 SLLSVRYLPAQ
+354 SLLSVRYLP
-365 GTEVQEG
+365 
-372 DASAQGTEVQAG
+372 
-384 LAATTGL
+384 
-391 EGDASAQG
+391 
-399 TEVQDGDASAQ
+399 AQ

>member
-10 LNNVWA
+10 LNKVWA

-40 EGVKLDSSLPALSV
+40 EKVPSDSSLPVFSK
-54 PQEFDQDNVRQQ
+54 PSEFNLDDVRQQ
-66 LEKASQQ
+66 LDKASQQ

-110 LAETAGKAVADVA
+110 LAETAGKTVADVA

-149 IARANLQLH
+149 IARANLRLH
-158 KKQGG
+158 KKQGDIR
-163 VHEGNALRVV
+163 EGDALRVI

-190 KIASEFG
+190 KIESEFG

-204 INLALNHLAT
+204 INLALNRLAT
-214 NGRAA
+214 GGRAA

-228 SDSSAEEKLRQRLV
+228 SGSRAEEKLRQRLI
-242 DDVTLEAII
+242 DEMKLEAII
-251 TLPNDAFQPYST
+251 TLPDDAFQPYSA

-272 NKQPVDEGCTWF
+272 KPGKEQPGKEQPVEEGCTCF
-284 LRPVY
+284 LHPTY
-289 DGYISGRGRDLTT
+289 DGYVSGRGRDLTA
-302 DPKMPNDLT
+302 DPKTPNDLT
-311 LVEQAVTAFRQP
+311 LVKQAVTAFRQS
-323 PAFQEGI
+323 PAFQST
-330 PLAAQ
+330 PLAVQ

-340 GTLLGYLVRPAAGV
+340 GALLGYVIRPAAGV

-365 GTEVQEG
+365 GK
-372 DASAQGTEVQAG
+372 
-384 LAATTGL
+384 
-391 EGDASAQG
+391 
-399 TEVQDGDASAQ
+399 
-410 GTEVQEGDASAQG
+410 
-423 TEVQAGLAATTGL
+423 
-436 EGDAS
+436 
-441 AQGTEVQD
+441 
-449 GDASAQGTEVRDGD
+449 
-463 ASAQAAEPA
+463 EPSM
-472 LFLLEVQ
+472 FLLEVES
-479 QQEKRTFWKFASQ
+479 QEEPTAQPQKKPTVWKCALPVSQ
-492 ASPVPEEVPLE
+492 APEEVQ
-503 EVEDAEKL
+503 DAETLIRK
-511 VRERLGLKKK
+511 RLGLKKS
-521 DPLSPPNVFQAQ
+521 DPLPPPDVFQVQ
-533 SIRWGSAEKQTV
+533 TIRWGSTTRQAI
-545 GGLMITFATERP
+545 GGLLVKTFDTEHP

-588 AELKR
+588 AELRR

-598 LGIYQRQQELAQRM
+598 LDIYRRQQALAQRM
-612 NRLTGWLVPQRS
+612 NRLAGWLVPQRS

-632 VDVQT
+632 VDVQA
-637 PFGALSDKQYEIWQ
+637 PFGALSAVQLNIWQ
-651 SIEGFKD
+651 AIEGLKE

-667 ADIAVDGCTEI
+667 ADITVDGCTES

-703 GQLLNLYRLAESND
+703 GQLLNFYRLAESND
-717 RWTGEKSNE
+717 RWTGEESNA

>member
-110 LAETAGKAVADVA
+110 LAETAGKAVADFA

-135 SSLVGVDISPEWAR
+135 SELFGVDISPEWAR

-158 KKQGG
+158 KKPGDIR
-163 VHEGNALRVV
+163 EGNALRVV
-173 KSDERFERIV
+173 KSTEQFERIV
-183 MNPPFGE
+183 MAPPFGG
-190 KIASEFG
+190 KIKSDFG

-354 SLLSVRYLPAQ
+354 SLLSVRHLPAQ
-365 GTEVQEG
+365 GK
-372 DASAQGTEVQAG
+372 
-384 LAATTGL
+384 
-391 EGDASAQG
+391 
-399 TEVQDGDASAQ
+399 
-410 GTEVQEGDASAQG
+410 
-423 TEVQAGLAATTGL
+423 
-436 EGDAS
+436 
-441 AQGTEVQD
+441 
-449 GDASAQGTEVRDGD
+449 
-463 ASAQAAEPA
+463 EPSM
-472 LFLLEVQ
+472 FLLEVES
-479 QQEKRTFWKFASQ
+479 QEEPTAQSQKKPAVWKCALPASQ
-492 ASPVPEEVPLE
+492 APEEVQ
-503 EVEDAEKL
+503 DAETFIRK
-511 VRERLGLKKK
+511 RLGLKKS
-521 DPLSPPNVFQAQ
+521 DPLPSPDVFQVQ
-533 SIRWGSAEKQTV
+533 SIRWGNAEKQTV
-545 GGLMITFATERP
+545 GGLMIKTFATERP

-572 KYTLQPDDYLR
+572 KYALQPDDYLR

-588 AELKR
+588 AELRR

-598 LGIYQRQQELAQRM
+598 LDIYRRQQALAQRM
-612 NRLTGWLVPQRS
+612 NRLAGWLVPQRS

-637 PFGALSDKQYEIWQ
+637 PFGTLSDKQYEIWQ
-651 SIEGFKD
+651 FIENFKA
-658 GESARPFTA
+658 GESARPFTV
-667 ADIAVDGCTEI
+667 ADIAVNGCTES

-703 GQLLNLYRLAESND
+703 GQLLNFYRLAESND
-717 RWTGEKSNE
+717 RWTGEESNA

>member
-10 LNNVWA
+10 LNKVWA

-40 EGVKLDSSLPALSV
+40 EKVPSDSSLPVFSK
-54 PQEFDQDNVRQQ
+54 PSEFNLDDVRQQ
-66 LEKASQQ
+66 LDKASQQ

-110 LAETAGKAVADVA
+110 LAETAGKTVADVA
-123 CGSGGLLIHSQG
+123 CGSGGLFIHSQG

-149 IARANLQLH
+149 IARANLRLH
-158 KKQGG
+158 KKQGDIR
-163 VHEGNALRVV
+163 EGDALRVI

-190 KIASEFG
+190 KIESEFG

-204 INLALNHLAT
+204 INLALNRLAT
-214 NGRAA
+214 GGRAA

-228 SDSSAEEKLRQRLV
+228 SGSRAEEKLRQRLI
-242 DDVTLEAII
+242 DEMKLEAII
-251 TLPNDAFQPYST
+251 TLPDDAFQPYSA

-272 NKQPVDEGCTWF
+272 KPGKEQPGKEQPVEEGCTCF
-284 LRPVY
+284 LHPTY
-289 DGYISGRGRDLTT
+289 DGYVSGRGRDLTA
-302 DPKMPNDLT
+302 DPKTPNDLT
-311 LVEQAVTAFRQP
+311 LVKQAVTAFRQS
-323 PAFQEGI
+323 PAFQST
-330 PLAAQ
+330 PLAVQ

-340 GTLLGYLVRPAAGV
+340 GALLGYVIRPAAGV

-365 GTEVQEG
+365 GK
-372 DASAQGTEVQAG
+372 
-384 LAATTGL
+384 
-391 EGDASAQG
+391 
-399 TEVQDGDASAQ
+399 
-410 GTEVQEGDASAQG
+410 
-423 TEVQAGLAATTGL
+423 
-436 EGDAS
+436 
-441 AQGTEVQD
+441 
-449 GDASAQGTEVRDGD
+449 
-463 ASAQAAEPA
+463 EPSM
-472 LFLLEVQ
+472 FLLEVES
-479 QQEKRTFWKFASQ
+479 QEEPTAQPQKKPTVWKCALPVSQ
-492 ASPVPEEVPLE
+492 APEEVQ
-503 EVEDAEKL
+503 DAETLIRK
-511 VRERLGLKKK
+511 RLGLKKS
-521 DPLSPPNVFQAQ
+521 DPLPPPDVFQVQ
-533 SIRWGSAEKQTV
+533 TIRWGSTTRQAI
-545 GGLMITFATERP
+545 GGLLVKTFDTEHP

-588 AELKR
+588 AELRR

-598 LGIYQRQQELAQRM
+598 LDIYRRQQALAQRM
-612 NRLTGWLVPQRS
+612 NRLAGWLVPQRS

-632 VDVQT
+632 VDVQA
-637 PFGALSDKQYEIWQ
+637 PFGALSAVQLNIWQ
-651 SIEGFKD
+651 AIEGLKE

-667 ADIAVDGCTEI
+667 ADITVDGCTES

-703 GQLLNLYRLAESND
+703 GQLLNFYRLAESND
-717 RWTGEKSNE
+717 RWTGEESNA